1 VTSAPVSSLTP
12 AERDAALAMRYAR
25 NEAEAAGKLGIR
37 PATIHELLRRGR
49 ARTGCQTTRQ
59 LVALVAA
66 EGSVG
71 WPT

>member
-1 VTSAPVSSLTP
+1 
-12 AERDAALAMRYAR
+12 MRYAR
-25 NEAEAAGKLGIR
+25 NEAEAADRLGIR

-66 EGSVG
+66 EGA
-71 WPT
+71 